1 MNCLVADDVPIILK
15 GEIEVARNVLG
26 EDTRIFEAENSNK
39 ILEIVNE
46 NHIDI
51 AILDVEMPT
60 ENGIE
65 TTKKIKAIQP
75 DIKIIL
81 TSGDEKYESE
91 ALAAGAI
98 GFIVKPMSEK
108 DLQKCLQVL
117 MFRKQNMK

>member
-1 MNCLVADDVPIILK
+1 MNCLIADDIPIILR
-15 GEIEVARNVLG
+15 GEIGVVINVLG
-26 EDTRIFEAENSNK
+26 EDTKIFEAEKSNEV
-39 ILEIVNE
+39 LEIVKE

-65 TTKKIKAIQP
+65 TAKKIKAIQP

-81 TSGDEKYESE
+81 TSGDEKYKTE

-98 GFIVKPMSEK
+98 SFIVKPMSEK
-108 DLQKCLQVL
+108 DLQKCLQGKL
-117 MFRKQNMK
+117 

>member
-1 MNCLVADDVPIILK
+1 MNCLIADDIPIILR
-15 GEIEVARNVLG
+15 GEIGVVINVLG
-26 EDTRIFEAENSNK
+26 EDTKIFEAEKSNEV
-39 ILEIVNE
+39 LEIVKE

-51 AILDVEMPT
+51 AILDVEMPK

-65 TTKKIKAIQP
+65 TTKKIKAMQP

-81 TSGDEKYESE
+81 TSGDEKYKTE

-108 DLQKCLQVL
+108 DLQKCLQGKL
-117 MFRKQNMK
+117 